1 MKEDDLFDVRKFT
14 NLFTILFMMRGRL
27 VIEKCRR

>member
-14 NLFTILFMMRGRL
+14 NLFIILFMMRGRL
-27 VIEKCRR
+27 VIEECRR